1 MMPPDAL
8 QGWAPSFGQW
18 CSFAIASLRW
28 TGSTYPFRAHIE
40 SIQPVAIRLE
50 LFDRLAGAF
59 VRRVDEHFVPLSD
72 SRHDDITEFII
83 VTMRQSRRKQKF
95 RSTEIHL
102 ISIGDLDFLGILLQ
116 RPDERAR
123 ALLLTPIDV
132 ELPVLQEREL

>member
-50 LFDRLAGAF
+50 LFDRLAGEFGGREDPDVVFFSGPENGIHPRAPLA
-59 VRRVDEHFVPLSD
+59 VAENVVVQDQRAHIRGSQDPKQMRSEERRVGKEC
-72 SRHDDITEFII
+72 
-83 VTMRQSRRKQKF
+83 K
-95 RSTEIHL
+95 
-102 ISIGDLDFLGILLQ
+102 
-116 RPDERAR
+116 AR
-123 ALLLTPIDV
+123 DV
-132 ELPVLQEREL
+132 

>member
-50 LFDRLAGAF
+50 LFDRLAGEFGGREERDVVFFFGPEKGIHQCAPLA
-59 VRRVDEHFVPLSD
+59 VSDVVVLRILCELHRVYCVDCEAAG
-72 SRHDDITEFII
+72 R
-83 VTMRQSRRKQKF
+83 
-95 RSTEIHL
+95 
-102 ISIGDLDFLGILLQ
+102 
-116 RPDERAR
+116 
-123 ALLLTPIDV
+123 
-132 ELPVLQEREL
+132 